1 MKRLPVVLLAAA
13 ACLLLSGSVAAQ
25 LGSSLFSKPNIAD
38 IFRPVVGSG
47 AAYEQHSTDEKRPPS
62 QMEMTIVGKEMTPN
76 GEAYW
81 MEIGHVGKEGAG
93 MMYSKVLVTKDF
105 EFTKVVFQ
113 QPGQPAMEMPFDP
126 SETTKHH
133 MKDEMAKWHQVG
145 SETITVPAG
154 TFSCMHWKNEEG
166 TDEVW
171 TSDKVTPMAMVKQV
185 GKDRSMV
192 LTKIITGAT
201 DHITGPVTK
210 FDPKAMQ
217 QQMMQQ
223 RQQQQKPQ

>member
-1 MKRLPVVLLAAA
+1 MKRLHVVLLAAA
-13 ACLLLSGSVAAQ
+13 GCLWLSGSAAAQ
-25 LGSSLFSKPNIAD
+25 LGPSLFSKPNIAD
-38 IFRPVVGSG
+38 IFKPVVGSG
-47 AAYEQHSTDEKRPPS
+47 AAYEQHSTDEKRPAS
-62 QMEMTIVGKEMTPN
+62 QMEMTIVGKELTAN

-81 MEIGHVGKEGAG
+81 MEIGHVGKEGAS

-105 EFTKVVFQ
+105 QFTKIIFQ
-113 QPGQPAMEMPFDP
+113 QPGQPAMEMPFDGQ
-126 SETTKHH
+126 TGRGH
-133 MKDEMAKWHQVG
+133 MKEEMAKWHQVG

-154 TFSCMHWKNEEG
+154 TFSCMHWKNEDG

-185 GKDRSMV
+185 GKNRSMV

-210 FDPKAMQ
+210 FDPKALQ
-217 QQMMQQ
+217 QQMLQQ
-223 RQQQQKPQ
+223 KQQQKQQ

>member
-1 MKRLPVVLLAAA
+1 MKRLHVVLLAAA
-13 ACLLLSGSVAAQ
+13 GCLWLSGSAAAQ
-25 LGSSLFSKPNIAD
+25 LGPSLFSKPNIAD
-38 IFRPVVGSG
+38 IFKPVVGSG
-47 AAYEQHSTDEKRPPS
+47 AAYEQHSTDEKRPAS
-62 QMEMTIVGKEMTPN
+62 QMEMTIVGKELTAN

-105 EFTKVVFQ
+105 QFTKIIFQ
-113 QPGQPAMEMPFDP
+113 QPGQPAMEMPFDGQTGR
-126 SETTKHH
+126 SH
-133 MKDEMAKWHQVG
+133 MKEEMAKWHQVG

-154 TFSCMHWKNEEG
+154 TFSCMHWKNEDG

-185 GKDRSMV
+185 GKNRSMV

-210 FDPKAMQ
+210 FDPKALQ
-217 QQMMQQ
+217 QQMLQQ
-223 RQQQQKPQ
+223 KQQQKQQ